1 MFSKNRIKINN
12 ITKLLLILLV
22 PVLLFSLNFSAQ
34 KNAQADELDDLIEDY
49 CKDVSEEECDEY
61 KEELEDTE
69 DEMDDLEDEL
79 ENAKKLAKLKREQAK
94 TLENQVGLLNLE
106 INNVQG
112 EINTLEG
119 EISTTEEKIN
129 QIVEEI
135 DKKNKNIENY
145 KGNLGEML
153 RSYQKLNHSLGLSFV
168 SKESSLTDVFNRSD
182 YLSQVSDKINV
193 VLKIIKEEKETLRGK
208 RDDLEIEK
216 GKLDIK
222 KSEMDEQKSAL
233 ASKKYQKNS
242 LLTRTKGEEA
252 EYQALIDKI
261 ESQMKQLL
269 IDVGSLTAAE
279 QGELND
285 ILEDADEPK
294 EGKASESW
302 HYYQIDSRWKN
313 KSLGGSRYTIGDS
326 GCAITSIAMVGKFYG
341 DSVKPSDL
349 SSANFFS
356 DRPGEEG
363 YIDWYEPEKE
373 FDLKI
378 IKKTGHSTSNFSS
391 SEIKDYI
398 EDDIPVIAYIS
409 AGGPGH
415 YVVIHGYDSKRK
427 DFVVHDPYWGANLL
441 LETSKKLVA
450 TLHKRSVYM
459 DQIIVYEED

>member
-1 MFSKNRIKINN
+1 MFSKNRTKTNN

-22 PVLLFSLNFSAQ
+22 PFLLFSLNFSWQ
-34 KNAQADELDDLIEDY
+34 KNVQADELEDLIDDY

-145 KGNLGEML
+145 KENLGEML
-153 RSYQKLNHSLGLSFV
+153 RSYQKLNHGLGLSFI

-208 RDDLEIEK
+208 REDLEIEK
-216 GKLDIK
+216 GKLDNQ

-233 ASKKYQKNS
+233 DSKKYEKNS

-294 EGKASESW
+294 EGKASTSW
-302 HYYQIDSRWKN
+302 YYSQRNSKWGDDR
-313 KSLGGSRYTIGDS
+313 LGGSRYTIEDS
-326 GCAITSIAMVGKFYG
+326 GCAITSIAMVFTYHGEKVDPG
-341 DSVKPSDL
+341 DLADV
-349 SSANFFS
+349 SSFTNQ
-356 DRPGEEG
+356 G
-363 YIDWYEPEKE
+363 YIDWGSPTKK
-373 FDLKI
+373 FDMELAKR
-378 IKKTGHSTSNFSS
+378 TGHSTSNFSS

-427 DFVVHDPYWGANLL
+427 DFVAHDPYWGANLL

>member
-22 PVLLFSLNFSAQ
+22 PFLLFFLNFSAQ

-49 CKDVSEEECDEY
+49 CKDVSEEECEEY
-61 KEELEDTE
+61 KEELKDTE

-106 INNVQG
+106 INSVQG

-119 EISTTEEKIN
+119 EISTTEEKID

-145 KGNLGEML
+145 KENLGEML
-153 RSYQKLNHSLGLSFV
+153 RSYQKLNHGLGLSFV

-208 RDDLEIEK
+208 REDLEIEK

-252 EYQALIDKI
+252 EYQKLIANI

-269 IDVGSLTAAE
+269 IDIGSLTAAE
-279 QGELND
+279 QGEISD
-285 ILEDADEPK
+285 ILKEADKPE
-294 EGKASESW
+294 EGKASTSW
-302 HYYQIDSRWKN
+302 YYSQRDGKWGDDSIGGT
-313 KSLGGSRYTIGDS
+313 SLTMKDF
-326 GCAITSIAMVGKFYG
+326 GCAATSVAMVFAYHGRN
-341 DSVKPSDL
+341 VKPDDIAEKRSYFYSGLMDWGDG
-349 SSANFFS
+349 SSN
-356 DRPGEEG
+356 
-363 YIDWYEPEKE
+363 I
-373 FDLKI
+373 LKDYDMKL
-378 IKKTGHSTSNFSS
+378 KKRTGHSTSYVDWGD
-391 SEIKDYI
+391 IKDYI
-398 EDDIPVIAYIS
+398 EDDKLPVIVFIKGS
-409 AGGPGH
+409 GSKGH
-415 YVVIHGYDSKRK
+415 YVVIHGYDDEND

-441 LETSKKLVA
+441 LGTSKKII
-450 TLHKRSVYM
+450 RSIYGSAST
-459 DQIIVYEED
+459 DQVIVYED